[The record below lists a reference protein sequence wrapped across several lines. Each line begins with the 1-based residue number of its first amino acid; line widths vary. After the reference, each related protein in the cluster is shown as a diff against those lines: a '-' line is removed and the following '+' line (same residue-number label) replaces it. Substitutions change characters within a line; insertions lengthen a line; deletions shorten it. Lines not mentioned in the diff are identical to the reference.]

1 MQRYE
6 RIDGGGITFAIAL
19 APADAPRLLHFGPRL
34 AADAD
39 LAAIDLVQTPG
50 PRESTPDAPV
60 PPSLF
65 PPAGLGWFGEPAID
79 GVHDEGDG
87 ALAWSTSSV
96 RRDDQRLSITL
107 RDERCGL
114 RVELGFS
121 LDADTG
127 VLATSARVQNEAEHP
142 FRLGTIVSA
151 CLPLPAW
158 ASEIQVFDGDWAR
171 EGRPYRT
178 PAPQGVWCRTNRTG
192 RTGFSGATVL
202 ALEPTASDTEGRC
215 IALHLAWS
223 GDHRLAVETLSDG
236 RRQALAGQHLAAGEI
251 ILEHG
256 ASFETPVAYACMST
270 TGFNGLSDAFHPFV
284 RNTILPPRSSSTRKV
299 HFNSWEAA
307 YFSFDE
313 ASLKSLATAAATIG
327 VERFV
332 LDDGWFSGRRDDTTS
347 LGDWRVDS
355 DRFPEGLGPLIEHV
369 HGQGM
374 DFGLWV
380 EPEMVSPVSDFYRD
394 HPDWCVHAPGAAR
407 PTMRHQLWL
416 DLSREEVR
424 DHLFTQLDTLL
435 ATHAIAYLKW
445 DCNRFMFP
453 ATSRGVPAGGQ
464 IVRGAYAL
472 MDRLRARHPSV
483 EIESCASGGAR
494 IDLEV
499 LKRTTRV
506 WPSDTTDPIERL
518 RIQKW
523 ASLMLPLDVIG
534 AHIGP
539 SPNPITGRETS
550 LDFRARVALFG
561 HLGVEM
567 DPRRLDASERDEL
580 ATHIACYKQHRAL
593 LHSGRHLRWT
603 TDDGADI
610 RAVVSAA
617 GDEALVLACRIEVA
631 AHAIAAPVRFH
642 GLDRNARYRLTL
654 PEPWPR
660 PAQRR
665 LADQAVWKSGKELS
679 GALLADQGVALPLA
693 DPQTAWLIHI
703 ERR

>member
-6 RIDGGGITFAIAL
+6 RIDGGGITFAIVQD
-19 APADAPRLLHFGPRL
+19 PAGAPRLLHFGPRL

-39 LAAIDLVQTPG
+39 LAAIDIAQIPG
-50 PRESTPDAPV
+50 PRESTPDTPV

-65 PPAGLGWFGEPAID
+65 PPAGLGWFGEPALD
-79 GVHDEGDG
+79 GIHDGSDG
-87 ALAWSTSSV
+87 ALAWSASSV
-96 RRDDQRLSITL
+96 RNEGHTLSITL

-114 RVELGFS
+114 RVELSFS
-121 LDADTG
+121 LDAATG
-127 VLATSARVQNEAEHP
+127 VLASSARVHNEAERP

-151 CLPLPAW
+151 CMPLPAW
-158 ASEIQVFDGDWAR
+158 ASEIQVFDGDWSR

-178 PAPQGVWCRTNRTG
+178 HAPRGVWSRTNRTG

-202 ALEPTASDTEGRC
+202 ALEPAASDTEGRC

-223 GDHRLAVETLSDG
+223 GDHRLAVETLPDG
-236 RRQALAGQHLAAGEI
+236 SRLALAGQLLAAGEI
-251 ILEHG
+251 ILEQG
-256 ASFETPVAYACMST
+256 AAFDTPVAYACAST

-284 RNTILPPRSSSTRKV
+284 RNTILPPRTSPVRKV

-313 ASLKSLATAAATIG
+313 TSLKSLASSAAAIG

-332 LDDGWFSGRRDDTTS
+332 LDDGWFSGRHNDTTS

-355 DRFPEGLGPLIEHV
+355 DRFPYGLGPLIAHV
-369 HGQGM
+369 QSQGM

-380 EPEMVSPVSDFYRD
+380 EPEMVSPDSDLYRE
-394 HPDWCVHAPGAAR
+394 HPDWCVHAPGAPR

-416 DLSREEVR
+416 DLSREHVR
-424 DHLFTQLDTLL
+424 DHVLEQLDALL
-435 ATHAIAYLKW
+435 ANNAIAYLKW

-453 ATSRGVPAGGQ
+453 ATSRGVPAGGE

-472 MDRLRARHPSV
+472 MDKLRARHPFV

-494 IDLEV
+494 VDLEV

-534 AHIGP
+534 THIGP

-550 LDFRARVALFG
+550 LGFRARVALFG

-567 DPRRLDASERDEL
+567 DPRRLEDSERDEL
-580 ATHIACYKQHRAL
+580 AVHIASYKQHRAL
-593 LHSGRHLRWT
+593 LHSGRLLRWT
-603 TDDGADI
+603 TDDGAEI

-617 GDEALVLACRIEVA
+617 GDEALVLACRVEVA
-631 AHAIAAPVRFH
+631 AHSVAGPVRFH
-642 GLDRNARYRLTL
+642 GLNRNARYRLTL
-654 PEPWPR
+654 PEPWPQ
-660 PAQRR
+660 PAQRH
-665 LADQAVWKSGKELS
+665 LADHAVWKSGLELS
-679 GALLADQGVALPLA
+679 GAVLADQGVALPLTH
-693 DPQTAWLIHI
+693 PQTAWLIHA